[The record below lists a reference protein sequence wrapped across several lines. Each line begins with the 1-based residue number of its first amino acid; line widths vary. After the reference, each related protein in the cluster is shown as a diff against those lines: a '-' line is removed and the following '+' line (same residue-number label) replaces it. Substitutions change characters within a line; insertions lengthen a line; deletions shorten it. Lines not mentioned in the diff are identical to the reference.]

1 MPTYVCSLAE
11 GSVDDRQ
18 KAAIAE
24 ALSRIH
30 SEETGA
36 PPYFVQVV
44 IEEKKPADRF
54 LGGSRISGQIWI
66 RGDIRAGRTE
76 AQRNAMM
83 LRMMREV
90 AQITGVKEDD
100 IWVYLCN
107 LAPTDM
113 VEYGHVLPQ
122 PGEEAA
128 RYDRLRRRSRNTWRA
143 SGRPKR
149 RSPSDHRL

>member
-11 GSVDDRQ
+11 GSVNDSQ
-18 KAAIAE
+18 KAAIAK

-36 PPYFVQVV
+36 PTYFVQVV
-44 IEEKKPADRF
+44 IEEKKPTQRF
-54 LGGSRISGQIWI
+54 LGGSRVSGQIWI

-76 AQRNAMM
+76 AQRKAMM
-83 LRMMREV
+83 LRMMEEV
-90 AQITGVKEDD
+90 GRITGIKDQD

-113 VEYGHVLPQ
+113 VEYGHALPK
-122 PGEEAA
+122 PGEETTW
-128 RYDRLRRRSRNTWRA
+128 YDNLPKPLQDYLQKLGTTEENFRL
-143 SGRPKR
+143 
-149 RSPSDHRL
+149 

>member
-11 GSVDDRQ
+11 GSVNDLR
-18 KAAIAE
+18 KAVIAE

-44 IEEKKPADRF
+44 IEEKKLRDRF
-54 LGGSRISGQIWI
+54 LGGSRASAQIWI

-128 RYDRLRRRSRNTWRA
+128 WYDRL
-143 SGRPKR
+143 PK
-149 RSPSDHRL
+149 PLQEYLARLGTTKETFTL

>member
-1 MPTYVCSLAE
+1 MPTYVCSLAK

-44 IEEKKPADRF
+44 IDEKEPTDRF
-54 LGGSRISGQIWI
+54 LGGERVSSQIWI

-76 AQRNAMM
+76 SQRKAMM

-90 AQITGVKEDD
+90 AQITGVEEDD

-128 RYDRLRRRSRNTWRA
+128 WYDRLSKPLRKYLA
-143 SGRPKR
+143 SLGTTRDTF
-149 RSPSDHRL
+149 SL

>member
-30 SEETGA
+30 SEATGA

-44 IEEKKPADRF
+44 IEEKKPADWF
-54 LGGSRISGQIWI
+54 LGGSRVSAQIWI
-66 RGDIRAGRTE
+66 RGDIRAGRSE
-76 AQRNAMM
+76 SQRTAMM

-100 IWVYLCN
+100 IWVYLCS

-128 RYDRLRRRSRNTWRA
+128 WFDQL
-143 SGRPKR
+143 PK
-149 RSPSDHRL
+149 PLQEYLADLGTTKETFTL

>member
-1 MPTYVCSLAE
+1 VNCVIDIRHFGDVQLLAALAE

-36 PPYFVQVV
+36 PPYVVQVV
-44 IEEKKPADRF
+44 FEEKKPTDRF
-54 LGGSRISGQIWI
+54 LGGSRVSAQIWI

-83 LRMMREV
+83 LRMMRKV
-90 AQITGVKEDD
+90 AQITGVKRT
-100 IWVYLCN
+100 ISVYLC
-107 LAPTDM
+107 
-113 VEYGHVLPQ
+113 
-122 PGEEAA
+122 
-128 RYDRLRRRSRNTWRA
+128 W
-143 SGRPKR
+143 
-149 RSPSDHRL
+149 HR

>member
-11 GSVDDRQ
+11 GSVNDSQ

-30 SEETGA
+30 SETSGA
-36 PPYFVQVV
+36 PPCFVQVV
-44 IEEKKPADRF
+44 IEEKKPTQRF
-54 LGGSRISGQIWI
+54 LGGSLASGQIWI

-76 AQRNAMM
+76 AQRKAMM
-83 LRMMREV
+83 LRMMEEV
-90 AQITGVKEDD
+90 GHITGIESQD

-113 VEYGHVLPQ
+113 VEYGHVLPR
-122 PGEEAA
+122 PGEEA
-128 RYDRLRRRSRNTWRA
+128 
-143 SGRPKR
+143 
-149 RSPSDHRL
+149 

>member
-1 MPTYVCSLAE
+1 MPTYVCSLAA
-11 GSVDDRQ
+11 GSVNDDQ

-24 ALSRIH
+24 AVSRIH
-30 SEETGA
+30 SEATGA

-44 IEEKKPADRF
+44 IEEKQPGERF
-54 LGGSRISGQIWI
+54 LGGSRVSGQIWI

-76 AQRNAMM
+76 TQRTTMM
-83 LRMMREV
+83 RRMMQEV
-90 AQITGVKEDD
+90 GRITGVKDQD

-113 VEYGHVLPQ
+113 IEYGHVLPR

-128 RYDRLRRRSRNTWRA
+128 WYGSL
-143 SGRPKR
+143 PK
-149 RSPSDHRL
+149 PLQDYLQGLGTTQENFAL